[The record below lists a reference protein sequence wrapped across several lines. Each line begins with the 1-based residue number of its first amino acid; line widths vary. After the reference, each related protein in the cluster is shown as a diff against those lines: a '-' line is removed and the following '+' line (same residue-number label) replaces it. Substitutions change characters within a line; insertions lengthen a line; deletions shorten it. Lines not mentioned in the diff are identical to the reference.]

1 MSVRVALYFRVSTTQ
16 QAASGLGL
24 EAQQEACRAFAKTG
38 GFKVVSEHT
47 DAGVSGAA
55 KLSKR
60 PGLSD
65 AINAVLA
72 GEADFILA
80 AKLDRVS
87 RDPLCLLQVERM
99 LGKKNSRVI
108 SVAGEGTQSDD
119 PSAVLMR
126 RILAAVAENERA
138 LISARTSAALRAK
151 KARGER
157 SAGRPPFGFRVGAE
171 GKMEA
176 HPENFKTLLLMCELA
191 DAGVKQKELAE
202 IFGISQPA
210 VSLRLKRWKKGSRNH
225 RQKNLR
231 AFAAE
236 VERGEHG

>member
-1 MSVRVALYFRVSTTQ
+1 MSVRVALYFRVSTSQ
-16 QAASGLGL
+16 QASSGLGL
-24 EAQQEACRAFAKTG
+24 EAQRGACLDFAKLG
-38 GFKVVSEHT
+38 GFEVVSEHT

-60 PGLSD
+60 PALSD
-65 AINAVLA
+65 AINAVLS
-72 GEADFILA
+72 GEVDFILA

-99 LGKKNSRVI
+99 LSKKNSRVL

-119 PSAVLMR
+119 PSSVLMR

-157 SAGRPPFGFRVGAE
+157 SAGRPPFGFHVGAE
-171 GKMEA
+171 GKLEA
-176 HPENFKTLLLMCELA
+176 HPENFKTLLMMTELA
-191 DAGVKQKELAE
+191 DAGVKQKELAAA
-202 IFGISQPA
+202 FNISQPA
-210 VSLRLKRWKKGSRNH
+210 VSARLKRWKKGKSKF

>member
-1 MSVRVALYFRVSTTQ
+1 MSGRVVLYFRVSTSQ
-16 QAASGLGL
+16 QASSGLGL
-24 EAQQEACRAFAKTG
+24 EAQKAACLDFAKTG
-38 GFKVVSEHT
+38 GFEIVSEHI
-47 DAGVSGAA
+47 DAGVSGSAA
-55 KLSKR
+55 LSKR

-65 AINAVLA
+65 AINAVLS

-99 LGKKNSRVI
+99 LSKKNSRVL

-157 SAGRPPFGFRVGAE
+157 SAGRPPFGFHVVE
-171 GKMEA
+171 GVLRK
-176 HPENFKTLLLMCELA
+176 HPQNFKSLLLLCELA
-191 DAGVKQKELAE
+191 DAGEKQKDLAE
-202 IFGISQPA
+202 AFGVSQP
-210 VSLRLKRWKKGSRNH
+210 SISTRLRRWGKRGSR
-225 RQKNLR
+225 RATLL